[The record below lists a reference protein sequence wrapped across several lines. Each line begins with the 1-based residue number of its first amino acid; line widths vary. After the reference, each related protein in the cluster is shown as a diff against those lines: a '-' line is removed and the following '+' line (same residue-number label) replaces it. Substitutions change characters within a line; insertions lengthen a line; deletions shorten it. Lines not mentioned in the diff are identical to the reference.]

1 MTQVTIPV
9 NSYEASSLTQ
19 PLVGAF
25 AITPSDTVDLI
36 RETRAIYAAGAGN
49 ISVVWQ
55 AGDTTTEPVAAGERL
70 PWRIVRVRATGT
82 TATGIRG
89 FY

>member
-9 NSYEASSLTQ
+9 NPYEAANLRD

-25 AITPSDTVDLI
+25 AITPNDTTDLI
-36 RETRAIYAAGAGN
+36 RETREIYVGGAGN

-55 AGDTTTEPVAAGERL
+55 TGDTTTEPVAAGERL
-70 PWRIVRVRATGT
+70 PWRVTRVRATGT